1 MSTMPYTIAD
11 CEKEPLANSGL
22 IQANGAL
29 LFLAKSDL
37 TFRYVSEN
45 CGEFLGEAPDELLGA
60 DGGEW
65 LELNIPDLV
74 ELPKGAGKRVHLMRG
89 VDLGLGE
96 LDILIS
102 PTSSGWLLEFEF
114 SRDAEQDP
122 ASFKLIDWQ
131 EPIDQVG
138 LDTIQNSLV
147 EQISAVT
154 GYDRVML
161 YQFAPDWSG
170 VVLAE
175 KVTRSPGTYLS
186 LRFPATDI
194 PEIARKLYAQTPYR
208 HIPDTVAEQ
217 VPILARQGEGTDLD
231 LTWSD
236 LRSVSPLHIEYLTN
250 MNVGSSFS
258 TSIMVEGKLWG
269 LVACHNPESRLIPL
283 EARQRCK
290 ELVEEYVEAL
300 LNYRH
305 SVERSLLDSLTASL
319 EPLRSGLQQGAALLD
334 TLNDH
339 CLALNSLLG
348 ASGCAVVVNDEPYS
362 IGQETLSPEQLA
374 ALHQWCSKSMSD
386 TVYATDN
393 LSAAWVDAPGD
404 LPVCGVLT
412 VAVRARQLASGNIY
426 LYFFRPEEVSEVA
439 WAGNPEKPVEASG
452 EKVKISPRKSFERWV
467 QVRKGFSKN
476 WLEDQLFIAGQM
488 QQQLSSWL

>member
-1 MSTMPYTIAD
+1 MYTKED

-22 IQANGAL
+22 TQANGTL
-29 LFLAKSDL
+29 LFLAKSDM

-45 CGEFLGEAPDELLGA
+45 CADFLGETPDDLLGA
-60 DGGEW
+60 DANEW

-74 ELPKGAGKRVHLMRG
+74 ELPKGAGKRLHLKRG
-89 VDLGLGE
+89 LDLGLGE
-96 LDILIS
+96 LDVLIS
-102 PTSSGWLLEFEF
+102 PTNSGWLMEFEF
-114 SRDAEQDP
+114 SLGAEQDL
-122 ASFKLIDWQ
+122 ACFKLIDWQ
-131 EPIDQVG
+131 EPLDKAG
-138 LDTIQNSLV
+138 LDAIQNSLV
-147 EQISAVT
+147 EQISLIT

-175 KVTRSPGTYLS
+175 KVTLSPGTYLS

-208 HIPDTVAEQ
+208 HIPDASAVQ
-217 VPILARQGEGTDLD
+217 VKILARQGEGSELD

-269 LVACHNPESRLIPL
+269 LVACHNPDARIIPL

-290 ELVEEYVEAL
+290 GLVEDYVGAL
-300 LNYRH
+300 LKYRH
-305 SVERSLLDSLTASL
+305 SVERSLLASLSESL
-319 EPLRSGLQQGAALLD
+319 EPLRSGLQQGNGLVDSLNANCTAL
-334 TLNDH
+334 
-339 CLALNSLLG
+339 SGLLG
-348 ASGCAVVVNDEPYS
+348 ASGCAVAVNDELHA
-362 IGQETLSPEQLA
+362 IGQATLSQADLS

-386 TVYATDN
+386 TTFATDN
-393 LSAAWVDAPGD
+393 LSGVWIDAPQESA
-404 LPVCGVLT
+404 VCGLM
-412 VAVRARQLASGNIY
+412 AISVRAKQLASGNIY

-452 EKVKISPRKSFERWV
+452 ETVQISPRKSFERWV
-467 QVRKGFSKN
+467 EVRKGYSSSWQEEQGFVA
-476 WLEDQLFIAGQM
+476 QQI
-488 QQQLSSWL
+488 QQQLSTWL